1 LLSLLF
7 TQAIYQ
13 ELIFPLPLVVLIVFG
28 IIVVVVDTHFM
39 PLVVEVIAV
48 VDANFIGL
56 VAQVVVLR
64 KVFIITVEP

>member
-1 LLSLLF
+1 MLSLLF

-28 IIVVVVDTHFM
+28 IIVVDTHFM

-56 VAQVVVLR
+56 VVQVVVLR
-64 KVFIITVEP
+64 RVLIITVEP

>member
-13 ELIFPLPLVVLIVFG
+13 ERIFPLLSVFLIFFG
-28 IIVVVVDTHFM
+28 IIVVDTHFM